1 LSLQSDQFEKTAQ
14 WQAEYGKPIVFDECK
29 YEGKIDKRW
38 GNLSGHE
45 MMRRF
50 WIGMASGAY
59 VGHGE
64 TYHDANGA
72 AWISKG
78 GALLGES
85 SKRIAFLKKIWEEA
99 PAGELET
106 VANPYYPCVSKP
118 NDYYLYFFDLHQP
131 AEYEFQLP
139 EDAGGFRGDLLDP
152 WQMTITRLEG
162 SYRGKFL
169 LKLPGKPY
177 LAIRFQKTA

>member
-1 LSLQSDQFEKTAQ
+1 
-14 WQAEYGKPIVFDECK
+14 
-29 YEGKIDKRW
+29 
-38 GNLSGHE
+38 

-50 WIGMASGAY
+50 WIGMVSGAY

-64 TYHDANGA
+64 TYHRGDGA

-78 GALLGES
+78 GELLGES
-85 SKRIAFLKKIWEEA
+85 PRRIAFLKEVFEGA
-99 PAGELET
+99 PAAELEA
-106 VANPYYPCVSKP
+106 VPESYYPCIAKT

-139 EDAGGFRGDLLDP
+139 EDDAGGFRCDLLDP
-152 WQMTITRLEG
+152 WEMTSTRLEG

-169 LKLPGKPY
+169 LKLLQKPY
-177 LAIRFQKTA
+177 LAIRFQKSA